1 MRDAGRNCKEPVPSN
16 PRVAETTEKLVEIN
30 CLCHKQNTIC
40 CLPSLE
46 KGQPAFAS
54 HSPAGAELSLHS
66 LGLSNEMQFNR
77 PGPSTLNLWTMG
89 ANVSLEKESV
99 VLVLVIVMQPP
110 KGKKAYTHYDF
121 ALPPTKGLRDFRCI

>member
-16 PRVAETTEKLVEIN
+16 PRVAETTEKLVEVN

-40 CLPSLE
+40 CSSSPE
-46 KGQPAFAS
+46 KEQPAIAS

-66 LGLSNEMQFNR
+66 FGLSNEMQFNR
-77 PGPSTLNLWTMG
+77 PGPSTLNLWTTG
-89 ANVSLEKESV
+89 ANVALEKKSV
-99 VLVLVIVMQPP
+99 VLVLVTVMQSL
-110 KGKKAYTHYDF
+110 KRKKAYTQYDF

>member
-40 CLPSLE
+40 RLPSPE
-46 KGQPAFAS
+46 KERLAIAS
-54 HSPAGAELSLHS
+54 HSPVGAELSLHS
-66 LGLSNEMQFNR
+66 LGLSNEVQFNR
-77 PGPSTLNLWTMG
+77 PGPSTLNLWTTG
-89 ANVSLEKESV
+89 ANVSLEKELV
-99 VLVLVIVMQPP
+99 VLVLVIVIQPL